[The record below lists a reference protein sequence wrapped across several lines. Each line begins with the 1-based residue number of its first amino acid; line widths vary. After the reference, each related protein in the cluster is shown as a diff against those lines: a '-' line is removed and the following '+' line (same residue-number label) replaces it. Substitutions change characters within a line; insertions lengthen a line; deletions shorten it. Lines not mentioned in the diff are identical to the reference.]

1 MLDITKKIING
12 VLLIFILFLT
22 YNPIMFESNMEKILK
37 ILTIIIS
44 VGLVLVSQ
52 DMIMTLLLVF
62 LALIL
67 FNSFPKTTESSPKSL
82 EKILKEAAFFGK
94 KQDESEKEHL
104 DNEEEDEVPPFT
116 TPDQFDSA
124 QTNIFNELAQET
136 EVRTWDDGYG
146 PQGLGHV
153 KDFEVKS
160 E

>member
-62 LALIL
+62 LVLIL

-82 EKILKEAAFFGK
+82 EKILKEAAFFG
-94 KQDESEKEHL
+94 
-104 DNEEEDEVPPFT
+104 
-116 TPDQFDSA
+116 
-124 QTNIFNELAQET
+124 
-136 EVRTWDDGYG
+136 
-146 PQGLGHV
+146 
-153 KDFEVKS
+153 
-160 E
+160 

>member
-1 MLDITKKIING
+1 MTKKIINS

-44 VGLVLVSQ
+44 VGLVLLSQ
-52 DMIMTLLLVF
+52 DIIMTLLLVF
-62 LALIL
+62 VALIV

-82 EKILKEAAFFGK
+82 ETILKEAAFFGRTNV
-94 KQDESEKEHL
+94 ESEKEHL
-104 DNEEEDEVPPFT
+104 DNEDVEDEVPPFT
-116 TPDQFDSA
+116 TSEQFDSA
-124 QTNIFNELAQET
+124 QTNIFNELVQET

-153 KDFEVKS
+153 KDFEVKN